1 MKRMVIS
8 AEDVAALEKGLFS
21 LASEPEWNL
30 AMLVLDR
37 IKSGVEK
44 NFPPLEAKA
53 WARITMAPVALA
65 AAETSLAI
73 KQARIERLEKAA
85 LGRAS

>member
-1 MKRMVIS
+1 
-8 AEDVAALEKGLFS
+8 
-21 LASEPEWNL
+21 
-30 AMLVLDR
+30 
-37 IKSGVEK
+37 
-44 NFPPLEAKA
+44 
-53 WARITMAPVALA
+53 MAPVALA